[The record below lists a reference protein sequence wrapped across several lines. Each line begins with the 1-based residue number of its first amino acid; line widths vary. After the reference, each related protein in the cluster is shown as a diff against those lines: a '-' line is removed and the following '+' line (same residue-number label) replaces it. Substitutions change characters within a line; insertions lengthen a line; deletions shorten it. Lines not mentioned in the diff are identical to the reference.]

1 MPTGKQTE
9 DKKYLFGGGNKVKS
23 QTTGCSQTKM
33 QKWWFYRRHGKGAL
47 APTVYVAINNTE
59 QYSNKDRET
68 ADCP

>member
-1 MPTGKQTE
+1 
-9 DKKYLFGGGNKVKS
+9 
-23 QTTGCSQTKM
+23 M